1 MNQKIGNIMVK
12 DIDDGKINLFSSA
25 KKHRK
30 KEKRL
35 GINQKHLQKSKQ
47 RTFVH
52 VFIYVA

>member
-1 MNQKIGNIMVK
+1 MVK

>member
-1 MNQKIGNIMVK
+1 MVK

-30 KEKRL
+30 KKTRL
-35 GINQKHLQKSKQ
+35 GIKQKHLQKSKR
-47 RTFVH
+47 RTFAH